1 MRRYLILALFPF
13 AVHAADKVF
22 SDGPIAVIFHST
34 PCTVPQTEAAIAQHK
49 PTTEAQAATV
59 VIQGRRTR
67 GCWALDED
75 GDYIVMDERGSG
87 GVIFAKAV
95 KEPKGSI

>member
-1 MRRYLILALFPF
+1 MRKFAIALLFPF

-22 SDGPIAVIFHST
+22 SDGPIAVIFHTT
-34 PCTVPQTEAAIAQHK
+34 PCTVPQTQASIAAHG

-59 VIQGRRTR
+59 VIQGRRSA

-75 GDYIVMDERGSG
+75 GDYIVVDERGSG

-95 KEPKGSI
+95 KEPRGSI